1 MNEKVIQ
8 EARAIMA
15 GFFAERRKELNLSQK
30 QLAINMEVSESTIIR
45 IEQGK
50 FWIRQDIYLKLCHH
64 LQLAP
69 FLVPKESD
77 LFKQFQAQM
86 QYKQF

>member
-8 EARAIMA
+8 EARKIMA
-15 GFFAERRKELNLSQK
+15 GFFANRRKELNLSQK
-30 QLAINMEVSESTIIR
+30 ELASAMQVSESTIIR

-50 FWIRQDIYLKLCHH
+50 FWIRQDVYLKLCHH

-69 FLVPKESD
+69 FLVPKESE
-77 LFKQFQAQM
+77 LFKQFQQQM
-86 QYKQF
+86 IYKQF